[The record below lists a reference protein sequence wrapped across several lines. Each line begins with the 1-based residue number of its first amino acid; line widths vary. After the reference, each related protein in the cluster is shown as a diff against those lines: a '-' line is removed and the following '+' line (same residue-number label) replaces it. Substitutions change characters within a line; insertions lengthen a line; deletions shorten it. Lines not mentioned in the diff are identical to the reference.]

1 MTGRDT
7 RMPVGMGMWL
17 RVLPDRVARPGPAVL
32 AVLALWA
39 LLSCAAAP
47 SFAAAIEVVVDNDTP
62 GVMDAWTGSWSTSS
76 GPNPYGATSKY
87 TTQYGATAVWT
98 PTLPQAGLYQ
108 VYVWYTTIGDR
119 DEQAP
124 YVITHAYG
132 TSEVTQN
139 QKVNGGQWN
148 LLGTYCFEA
157 GTSGKVTLTRRP
169 GTVHGGHTNAD
180 AVKFVYV
187 PPTGLSLSDSPLDA
201 KIQPAPANIMFVLD
215 DSGSMD
221 WEFMTPQAD
230 GVFYG
235 RLYVFDD
242 PGDNVYSWVLTGSHR
257 GYWKSQWWGYNRIYY
272 NPTVTYTPW
281 PSTTTYPMADA
292 DPDTPRSHPAHASP
306 TFDLNATYHTINVTP
321 SGAVIVDNKDGGFSR
336 SSSWYESSAT
346 PEYNSSS
353 YYTTKTGKWAR
364 WTPDLPAAGNYDVYA
379 FWTCGQNQTGKC
391 TWSRD
396 ESAPY
401 RIVYNGGSTTVSV
414 NQRYNYGQWNLLA
427 SGLPFNAGRSG
438 YVYLEH
444 KSGHKTTS
452 ADAVM
457 FVPSGS
463 AISSGVI
470 INAHYYTFDD
480 KDGDGVLDT
489 GEDVY
494 LVNLTN
500 PIQYYL
506 VDDKNS
512 NERVEGGELT
522 PVAASA
528 VPPTVKTYAPPTAA
542 DAYARERQ
550 NFANWYSYYR
560 RRELSATAAVASVI
574 DGVSGVRIGIRS
586 INGKII
592 QPVLDID
599 TSFGDHTEDLLN
611 TLYSY
616 NISAQGTPLR
626 RGLQMVGQY
635 FHAADGKTGGVGSSP
650 IASAADGGECQQNFA
665 IVMTDGY
672 YNGSSPGVGN
682 VDGNNGAPYADSY
695 GDTLADVAM
704 YYYENDLAPSLND
717 QVPATDEDP
726 ATHQHMVTYGISF
739 GVVGTLNPADYD
751 IPGGVYPTWPDP
763 YAPPDLHRI
772 DDLWHATVNGHGT
785 FVSAGNPAEL
795 TSAILAVLQNIESRS
810 GSSAAVAVNGDEL
823 YESIDN
829 EIRMFQSVYNT
840 DGWWGDLIAYGLD
853 TDSGEVLTDAPL
865 WAAATVL
872 ENFLDTNGHDK
883 RLIATM
889 LPSGTGVPFRYASL
903 DAGQR
908 AMLSPDP
915 ATAQDILA
923 FLRGDNSLE
932 AANGGSFRD
941 RVKRLGDI
949 VHSMAAYDEA
959 NDLLFVGAN
968 DGMLHAFDPATGVE
982 RFAYVPNLV
991 FANLADLASSA
1002 YSHRYYVDL
1011 TPTVARM
1018 GSTTYVVGGLGKGG
1032 KGYYCLDVTDA
1043 AAITDEGKLAARVK
1057 WEFPASLD
1065 PLLPTTA
1072 PAKQNMGYS
1081 FSQPYV
1087 LKSNYTSLNSGT
1099 DLQGYVVLFGN
1110 GYGSANGHAV
1120 LYAVD
1125 PADGSLVA
1133 MIDTGAG
1140 GDNGLSSPAAIDV
1153 DNDFDV
1159 DFVYAG
1165 DLKGNLWKFDLRDP
1179 DPSKWGVAHQSGGAP
1194 APLFTVKNAVGEC
1207 GAPAITSRP
1216 DIMAMSACVAE
1227 DGSQLPGYMVVF
1239 GTGRYL
1245 GDPDL
1250 TDTTQQAIYGVWDYG
1265 DGDDPSEFL
1274 GTFDPSAAAPLSNLS
1289 APVTLLQQTDVFNG
1303 ETVVADFTATEVDT
1317 PNSAKVAFF
1326 DQSSGSITSRF
1337 WDLDGDG
1344 VVDSYASNPVYLYT
1358 SPGTYQ
1364 VTLVVVR
1371 STPLPYVANAKTAV
1385 VTVSQPW
1392 EVSVATDLDGPTTFL
1407 DTTLAANFEVDGV
1420 ETASGAKV
1428 TFGDMSASTAADI
1441 VAWQWDFGD
1450 GTTSTEQSPTH
1461 EYASTGTYTVSLTV
1475 TDGDGLTDTKT
1486 KTDYITVSHPW
1497 RVNIE
1502 LAAGT
1507 ASYQDIRVLSDNTIR
1522 YCPVADG
1529 DAGQSPNPGVC
1540 STDPAS
1546 SHAGWYFD
1554 LPDSGER
1561 VISDVFIRDG
1571 RAIVV
1576 SFVPQATQ
1584 CSTGGYSYVHELDA
1598 CSGAR
1603 LSSAVFDINADKLI
1617 NEADMV
1623 TIADPDTYGNYI
1635 SVAPTAI
1642 RFEGRLQP
1650 PAILMA
1656 PPTKTEI
1663 KYFSTS
1669 AGNIVTQREKGEQR
1683 GMFYWMQAD

>member
-1 MTGRDT
+1 MRVRLAKAGRCG
-7 RMPVGMGMWL
+7 PVM
-17 RVLPDRVARPGPAVL
+17 
-32 AVLALWA
+32 LALQT
-39 LLSCAAAP
+39 LLAFLFFGSGPLAAAT
-47 SFAAAIEVVVDNDTP
+47 IEVIVDNDTP
-62 GVMDAWTGSWSTSS
+62 GVMDAWTGSWSTSG
-76 GPNPYGATSKY
+76 GPNPYGSTSKY
-87 TTQYGATAVWT
+87 TTQIGATAVWT

-108 VYVWYTTIGDR
+108 VYVWYTTIGNR

-124 YVITHAYG
+124 YTITHAYG

-139 QKVNGGQWN
+139 QKANGGQWN
-148 LLGTYCFEA
+148 LLGTFCFEA
-157 GTSGKVTLTRRP
+157 GTAGKVTLTRRS

-187 PPTGLSLSDSPLDA
+187 PPTALSLADSPLDA
-201 KIQPAPANIMFVLD
+201 KLQPAPANIMFVLD

-230 GVFYG
+230 GLFNS
-235 RLYVFDD
+235 RRYVFDN
-242 PGDNVYSWVLTGSHR
+242 PGDNVYSGVLTGQYR
-257 GYWKSQWWGYNRIYY
+257 GWWKSQWWGYNRIYY

-281 PSTTTYPMADA
+281 PSTTTYPMGDA
-292 DPDTPRSHPAHASP
+292 DPDTPRSHPAHSSP
-306 TFDLNATYHTINVTP
+306 TFNLNATYHTITVTP
-321 SGAVIVDNKDGGFSR
+321 PGAVVVDNKDSGFSR
-336 SSSWYESSAT
+336 SSYWSESGAV
-346 PEYNSSS
+346 PEYNGSS
-353 YYTTKTGKWAR
+353 YYTYKTGMWAR
-364 WTPDLPAAGNYDVYA
+364 WTPNLSLSGNYDVYA
-379 FWTCGQNQTGKC
+379 FWTCGWNESGKC
-391 TWSRD
+391 SWSRD

-401 RIVYNGGSTTVSV
+401 LIAYDGGSTTVSV

-427 SGLPFNAGRSG
+427 AGLPFRAGTSG
-438 YVYLEH
+438 YVTLEH
-444 KSGHKTTS
+444 KSGHATTS

-457 FVPSGS
+457 FVPSGVS
-463 AISSGVI
+463 IASGVI

-480 KDGDGVLDT
+480 KDGDGELDT
-489 GEDVY
+489 GENVY

-500 PIQYYL
+500 PIEYYL
-506 VDDKNS
+506 VNDSDGDEMIES
-512 NERVEGGELT
+512 GELVA
-522 PVAASA
+522 VAAAA
-528 VPPTVKTYAPPTAA
+528 VPSTVKTYASPTAA
-542 DAYARERQ
+542 DAYTQERQ

-586 INGKII
+586 INGKIV

-599 TSFGDHTEDLLN
+599 TSSGDYTEQLLDI
-611 TLYSY
+611 LYSY
-616 NISAQGTPLR
+616 SISAQGTPLR

-635 FHAADGKTGGVGSSP
+635 FHAADGKTGGLGSSP
-650 IASAADGGECQQNFA
+650 IATAADGGECQQNFA

-672 YNGSSPGVGN
+672 YNGPSPGVGN
-682 VDGNNGAPYADSY
+682 VDGDNGAPYADLY
-695 GDTLADVAM
+695 GETLADVAM
-704 YYYENDLAPSLND
+704 YYYENDLAPTLSN

-739 GVVGTLNPADYD
+739 GVIGTLNPADYD
-751 IPGGVYPTWPDP
+751 FANGIYPTWPNP
-763 YAPPDLHRI
+763 YAPPASHRI
-772 DDLWHATVNGHGT
+772 DDLWHATVNGRGT
-785 FVSAGNPAEL
+785 FVSAGNPTEL
-795 TSAILAVLQNIESRS
+795 TNAILAVLENIESRS

-823 YESIDN
+823 YESIDE

-840 DGWWGDLIAYGLD
+840 DGWWGDLIAYELD
-853 TDSGEVLTDAPL
+853 SDTGAVVTDSPL

-872 ENFLDTNGHDK
+872 ENFLDTNGHDQ

-889 LPSGTGVPFRYASL
+889 LPNGTGTPFRYASL
-903 DAGQR
+903 DASQQTL
-908 AMLSPDP
+908 LSADP

-923 FLRGDNSLE
+923 FIRGDNSQE
-932 AANGGSFRD
+932 QANGGSFRD

-968 DGMLHAFDPATGVE
+968 DGMLHAFDPATGAE

-991 FANLADLASSA
+991 FSNLAALSSPT
-1002 YSHRYYVDL
+1002 YGHKYYVDL
-1011 TPTVARM
+1011 TPTVAQM
-1018 GSTTYVVGGLGKGG
+1018 GSTTYVIGGLGKGG
-1032 KGYYCLDVTDA
+1032 KGYYCLDVSNA
-1043 AAITDEGKLAARVK
+1043 AEITDETKLAARVK

-1065 PLLPTTA
+1065 PLLPTTT

-1087 LKSNYTSLNSGT
+1087 LKSNYSSLNSGT
-1099 DLQGYVVLFGN
+1099 DLESYVVIFGN

-1120 LYAVD
+1120 LYVVN

-1133 MIDTGAG
+1133 MIDTGVG

-1179 DPSKWGVAHQSGGAP
+1179 DPSNWGVAHQSGGAP

-1207 GAPAITSRP
+1207 GTPAITSRP

-1227 DGSQLPGYMVVF
+1227 DGTSLPGYMVVF

-1245 GDPDL
+1245 GDADL
-1250 TDTTQQAIYGVWDYG
+1250 TDTTQQTIYGIWDYG
-1265 DGDDPSEFL
+1265 DSDDASEFL
-1274 GTFDPSAAAPLSNLS
+1274 GTFDPSASQPLSNLT
-1289 APVTLLQQTDVFNG
+1289 APITLLQQTDIFNG
-1303 ETVVADFTATEVDT
+1303 ETVVADFTATETDT
-1317 PNSAKVAFF
+1317 PNSAKVAFS
-1326 DQSSGSITSRF
+1326 DQSSGTITSRY
-1337 WDLDGDG
+1337 WDLNGDG
-1344 VVDSYASNPVYLYT
+1344 IVDSYASDPVYTYST
-1358 SPGTYQ
+1358 PGTYQ

-1371 STPLPYVANAKTAV
+1371 SYPLPYVANAKTAV

-1392 EVSVATDLDGPTTFL
+1392 EVSVATDLDEDTVL
-1407 DTTLAANFEVDGV
+1407 IDTTLAANFKVDGV
-1420 ETASGAKV
+1420 NTASNAKV
-1428 TFGDMSASTAADI
+1428 EFEDMSETSAADI
-1441 VAWQWDFGD
+1441 VSWYWDFGD

-1461 EYASTGTYTVSLTV
+1461 VYASPGTFTVSLTV
-1475 TDGDGLTDTKT
+1475 TDADGLTSTKT

-1502 LAAGT
+1502 LASGT

-1522 YCPVADG
+1522 YCPVADT
-1529 DAGQSPNPGVC
+1529 DAGQDANPGVC
-1540 STDPAS
+1540 STDPSS

-1554 LPDSGER
+1554 LPDAGER

-1617 NEADMV
+1617 NESDMV
-1623 TIADPDTYGNYI
+1623 TIADPDNYGEYI

-1683 GMFYWMQAD
+1683 GMFYWLQAD